1 MARGILRP
9 TLAILLGFASCPT
22 VAQAQTSTAQTSPPG
37 SLPLESERC
46 FDSVDGNFRARLI
59 PPRKEPILAEW
70 ESGGRARRKKETPSF
85 RYFPNQH
92 GTVEILFP
100 NTTLKLEIGFT
111 SGFGVYSVYGK
122 LPGVDDG
129 QEVIPPAAF
138 GSVGRAMG
146 PVQRPSN
153 QLVSEL
159 YFMNDERNVQYV
171 TFPQL
176 GRELHYKRNAGL
188 WDDEL
193 PPTGLWKSV
202 PCQHRDGAAMAAER
216 DPPPKGLPARAILY
230 EENSAAPHLPKT
242 TQARAVWR
250 LDNVNTGQGKP
261 LETVVRARRRGERQ
275 LDRVRGVKR
284 RLVAAAQTTG
294 GVSPG
299 GGSRSAAIA
308 APSRS

>member
-37 SLPLESERC
+37 LLPLESERC
-46 FDSVDGNFRARLI
+46 FDSVDGNFRARFI
-59 PPRKEPILAEW
+59 PPRKEPILER
-70 ESGGRARRKKETPSF
+70 ESGGRARRKKGTPSF

-100 NTTLKLEIGFT
+100 NTALKLEIGFT

-122 LPGVDDG
+122 LPGADDG
-129 QEVIPPAAF
+129 QDVIPPAAF
-138 GSVGRAMG
+138 GSVGREMG

-153 QLVSEL
+153 QVVSEL

-202 PCQHRDGAAMAAER
+202 PCRNRDGAAMATER
-216 DPPPKGLPARAILY
+216 DPPSKETAPPSPSL
-230 EENSAAPHLPKT
+230 NSLGID
-242 TQARAVWR
+242 
-250 LDNVNTGQGKP
+250 L
-261 LETVVRARRRGERQ
+261 
-275 LDRVRGVKR
+275 
-284 RLVAAAQTTG
+284 AAATRRCGTPRAG
-294 GVSPG
+294 
-299 GGSRSAAIA
+299 
-308 APSRS
+308 